1 MFVRL
6 IGISGVVLALFLT
19 GCATTVSNSIK
30 PTAANVA
37 KYNDMSDL
45 NVVAT
50 LEKSVNEAKSINMP
64 FLAPNYF
71 REASKVLSECQ
82 NALGNK
88 HRDELANNAARG
100 DVILE
105 KGRAV
110 MAIVL
115 YRFAKELEFKAQLE
129 EHNAQKLLPKEYE
142 KVIGDLSR
150 LIEKVE
156 REQAD
161 NIENEKDALQ
171 KAMLDLVIMAV
182 QEEVLRESE
191 VINADS
197 KKKNADKQVPLTY
210 TEALRVYQDAK
221 NQIAAA
227 HHDRKL
233 VQSLGAKAL
242 FAARHAQQ
250 VNDRVALLQTQLKA
264 SSSGIPAPGATTASL
279 AGTQIS
285 TQHDGK
291 TSATER
297 FTVEKIVLQEE
308 DRLLGISSALG
319 LKDLRDQA
327 VEKQVEE
334 IKQSAGEVARQP
346 KNQASTAAM
355 REMEARLQAAE
366 GTTQQVMAELV
377 AKKRELAAATQQMTL
392 AQQQLT
398 SATQQ
403 LEVQATQL
411 AQKDEQIK
419 ALSEKAAQVEG
430 AAKTIEKPKT
440 AKPKASKPKVPK
452 SKDATPKKNDSEL
465 LPDQGCQRSG
475 QPWVA
480 SMRPMVFPKKRCL
493 CGT

>member
-6 IGISGVVLALFLT
+6 IGISGAVLALFLT
-19 GCATTVSNSIK
+19 GCATTVSNNIK

-50 LEKSVNEAKSINMP
+50 LEKSVNEAKSVNMP

-71 REASKVLSECQ
+71 RQASKVLSECQ
-82 NALGNK
+82 SALGNK
-88 HRDELANNAARG
+88 PRDELVSNAARG

-129 EHNAQKLLPKEYE
+129 EHNAQKLLSKEYE
-142 KVIGDLSR
+142 KVIGDLSG
-150 LIEKVE
+150 LIGKVE

-161 NIENEKDALQ
+161 NIDNEKEALQ
-171 KAMLDLVIMAV
+171 KAMLDLVIKAI

-191 VINADS
+191 IINADS
-197 KKKNADKQVPLTY
+197 KKKSADKQAPLTY
-210 TEALRVYQDAK
+210 TEAMRVYQDAK
-221 NQIAAA
+221 TQIAAA

-233 VQSLGAKAL
+233 VQNLGAQAL

-250 VNDRVALLQTQLKA
+250 INDRVALLQSRLKA
-264 SSSGIPAPGATTASL
+264 SSSGIPAPGAL
-279 AGTQIS
+279 AGIQIS

-308 DRLLGISSALG
+308 DRLLGISNALG
-319 LKDLRDQA
+319 MKDLRDHA
-327 VEKQVEE
+327 VEKQAEE
-334 IKQSAGEVARQP
+334 IKQSAGEVAHQP
-346 KNQASTAAM
+346 KNQAGAAAV

-366 GTTQQVMAELV
+366 GATQQAMAELAV
-377 AKKRELAAATQQMTL
+377 KKRELAAATQQMTL

-398 SATQQ
+398 SASQQ

-419 ALSEKAAQVEG
+419 ALSDKAVPIEG
-430 AAKTIEKPKT
+430 AAKAIEKPKT
-440 AKPKASKPKVPK
+440 AKPKAPKPKVPK
-452 SKDATPKKNDSEL
+452 PKDAAPRK
-465 LPDQGCQRSG
+465 
-475 QPWVA
+475 
-480 SMRPMVFPKKRCL
+480 
-493 CGT
+493 